1 LMQEPRDPNVV
12 HEMRVKLPLP
22 ILIPVGAL
30 LLIAALA
37 FGLSRILLNV
47 PSEAAVI
54 IALVV
59 AIDVLGAA
67 AYLTARPRLS
77 RGTMAELMMVALF
90 PVIIGIVLTQINFS
104 SSETEAPKPPPGAGP
119 ATNSATLDAKGVA
132 FTEKTLTVLGTKG
145 FTVHFDNEDPTAHN
159 FGIYDKKG
167 GKELFKGSVVT
178 GPTTTDYNVKPLK
191 AGDYYYQCDIHPDSM
206 NGTLTVK

>member
-1 LMQEPRDPNVV
+1 MQEPRDSNVV

-22 ILIPVGAL
+22 VLIPVGGL
-30 LLIAALA
+30 LVIAVLA

-54 IALVV
+54 IALAV

-104 SSETEAPKPPPGAGP
+104 STETQAPKPPPGAGP
-119 ATNSATLDAKGVA
+119 PTNSATLDAKGVA
-132 FTEKTLTVLGTKG
+132 FTQKTLTVLGTKG

-159 FGIYDKKG
+159 FAILDKKG
-167 GKELFKGSVVT
+167 GKELFKGQVVT
-178 GPTTTDYNVKPLK
+178 GPNTTDYQVKPLK

-206 NGTLTVK
+206 FGTLTVK